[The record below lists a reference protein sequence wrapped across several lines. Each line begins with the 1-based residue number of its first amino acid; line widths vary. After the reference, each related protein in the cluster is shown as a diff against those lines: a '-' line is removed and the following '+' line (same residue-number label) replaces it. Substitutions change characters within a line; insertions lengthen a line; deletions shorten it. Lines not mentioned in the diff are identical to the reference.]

1 MTRRHH
7 LGRGS
12 MSAEFVVLVPVV
24 MMMVLFVA
32 HVGRVQAAVQ
42 AVRHVADMSAR
53 VGSRAT
59 SERAVTTAHREAT
72 QEMMRSVR
80 VCERFSVEV
89 SSSTEKGLQL
99 LTTEVSCR
107 VRAGGLS
114 MLRLPTT
121 VVRASSTETID
132 MYRGPR

>member
-1 MTRRHH
+1 
-7 LGRGS
+7 

-32 HVGRVQAAVQ
+32 HVGRVQAAAQV
-42 AVRHVADMSAR
+42 VRHVADMSAR

-59 SERAVTTAHREAT
+59 SESAVATARREAT
-72 QEMMRSVR
+72 REMTRSVR
-80 VCERFSVEV
+80 ACERFSVEV
-89 SSSTEKGLQL
+89 SSSTTKGLQL

-114 MLRLPTT
+114 MLRLPAT

-132 MYRGPR
+132 TYRGPR

>member
-24 MMMVLFVA
+24 MTMVLYVA
-32 HVGRVQAAVQ
+32 HVGRVQTAAQ

-53 VGSRAT
+53 VGSRAP
-59 SERAVTTAHREAT
+59 SEGAVVMARRVAT
-72 QEMMRSVR
+72 QEMMQSVSA
-80 VCERFSVEV
+80 CERFSVEV
-89 SSSTEKGLQL
+89 SSSTSRGLQL

-107 VRAGGLS
+107 IRAGGLS
-114 MLRLPTT
+114 MLRLPAT

-132 MYRGPR
+132 MYRGPG